1 MLLQQWLTLGAI
13 AIAIVGMLIWLPF
26 TWAGGGGAPGNRYFL
41 CLYPA
46 CFFVMPAIRSIR
58 AGLASWA
65 GLIFVGPLL
74 FNPYFTSA
82 HPWQTGSSG
91 LYRWL
96 PIELTMM
103 NDLPV
108 MVDPG
113 RGHVGFGNDPR
124 ILLYFMDDAAWPT
137 EEGFWVAGAADAEI
151 VVRAGE
157 RLHGLMLTIHAPQPN
172 VVRFD
177 AGAGSQTLTLG
188 RGETTKLF
196 LPATSKLSRGGYAF
210 VVSVADRTRV
220 RAAPRRSGF

>member
-1 MLLQQWLTLGAI
+1 M
-13 AIAIVGMLIWLPF
+13 
-26 TWAGGGGAPGNRYFL
+26 
-41 CLYPA
+41 
-46 CFFVMPAIRSIR
+46 
-58 AGLASWA
+58 
-65 GLIFVGPLL
+65 
-74 FNPYFTSA
+74 
-82 HPWQTGSSG
+82 
-91 LYRWL
+91 YRWL

-177 AGAGSQTLTLG
+177 AGAGSQTLTLATRRDHEAVSSG
-188 RGETTKLF
+188 DVEAVARRISRSWCRSRPNAGSCRTSSTRPLTT
-196 LPATSKLSRGGYAF
+196 SAF
-210 VVSVADRTRV
+210 SAST
-220 RAAPRRSGF
+220 

>member
-1 MLLQQWLTLGAI
+1 
-13 AIAIVGMLIWLPF
+13 
-26 TWAGGGGAPGNRYFL
+26 
-41 CLYPA
+41 
-46 CFFVMPAIRSIR
+46 
-58 AGLASWA
+58 
-65 GLIFVGPLL
+65 
-74 FNPYFTSA
+74 
-82 HPWQTGSSG
+82 
-91 LYRWL
+91 
-96 PIELTMM
+96 MM

-113 RGHVGFGNDPR
+113 RGHVVFGNDPR

-177 AGAGSQTLTLG
+177 AGAGSQTLTLA

-196 LPATSKLSRGGYAF
+196 LPATSKLSRGGFAF
-210 VVSVADRTRV
+210 VVSVQTDRGFVPHLVDPASDDERFLGVDVKVVGV
-220 RAAPRRSGF
+220 RAP